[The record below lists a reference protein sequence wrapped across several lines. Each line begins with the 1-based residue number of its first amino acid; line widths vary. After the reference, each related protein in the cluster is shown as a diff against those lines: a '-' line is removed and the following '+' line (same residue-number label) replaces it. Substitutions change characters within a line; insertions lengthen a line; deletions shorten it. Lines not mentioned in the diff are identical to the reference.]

1 MGGESGK
8 SVKLF
13 KNLFLQMSIFSR
25 IFSLLWG
32 NQNFWD
38 ETTSIIFTNNVQTS
52 ELFIVKLL
60 SDLQTEL
67 NFSSL

>member
-13 KNLFLQMSIFSR
+13 KNLFMQMSIFSR

-32 NQNFWD
+32 NQTFWD
-38 ETTSIIFTNNVQTS
+38 ETTLIIFTNNVQTT
-52 ELFIVKLL
+52 ELSIVKLH
-60 SDLQTEL
+60 SDLQTQL
-67 NFSSL
+67 NFSWL